1 MPVARSWSDIIK
13 PLKRGVNKMSFEGY
27 VEIGQDGVG
36 IIETKD
42 DAKGIFTDKIESC
55 LIEIFLCM
63 KATILIHDS
72 KQLKLSQI
80 EKLIKKYGTIRQVIF
95 VRSNDYD
102 GRHDE
107 RMKKLVK
114 AAGARNNVLIAPFKQ
129 FAVACSKQGTVKI
142 LPLGVP
148 EGVKPLPESEE
159 RQAVCE
165 VNNCFLKQNAQN
177 LALDIQYVKGEFCSR
192 RAMDKPLPELLEIVK
207 AQPNFFFMNLAV
219 LGNAHA
225 LGVLALPEYLLALHE
240 RHNVGRF
247 RFRLM
252 TPEEKSL
259 EAEEYKAYVSTLT

>member
-1 MPVARSWSDIIK
+1 
-13 PLKRGVNKMSFEGY
+13 MSFEGY

-42 DAKGIFTDKIESC
+42 DARGIFTYKIESC
-55 LIEIFLCM
+55 VIAIFKCA

-72 KQLKLSQI
+72 GQLKLSQI
-80 EKLIKKYGTIRQVIF
+80 EKLIKKYGTITNVIF
-95 VRSNDYD
+95 VRRKNYD

-114 AAGARNNVLIAPFKQ
+114 ASGAKNDVIIAPFEP
-129 FAVACSKQGTVKI
+129 FAVACSKQGVIKI
-142 LPLGVP
+142 LPHGIP
-148 EGVKPLPESEE
+148 EGVKQLPEVEQ

-177 LALDIQYVKGEFCSR
+177 LPLDVQYVKGEFGDP
-192 RAMDKPLPELLEIVK
+192 RAIDKPLPQLLETLK
-207 AQPNFFFMNLAV
+207 AQPEFFFMNLAV

-225 LGVLALPEYLLALHE
+225 HGVSELPEYLLALYE

-247 RFRLM
+247 RLRQL
-252 TPEEKSL
+252 TLDERRL
-259 EAEEYKAYVSTLT
+259 EAEEYKAYVSNLT

>member
-1 MPVARSWSDIIK
+1 
-13 PLKRGVNKMSFEGY
+13 MSFEGY

-42 DAKGIFTDKIESC
+42 NAKGLFTYKIESC

-63 KATILIHDS
+63 RATILIHDS

-80 EKLIKKYGTIRQVIF
+80 ERLIKKYGVIRQVIF
-95 VRSNDYD
+95 VHRKNYD

-114 AAGARNNVLIAPFKQ
+114 ATGAKNEVLIAPFEP
-129 FAVACSKQGTVKI
+129 FAVACSKQGAVKI
-142 LPLGVP
+142 LPHGIP
-148 EGVKPLPESEE
+148 EGVKQLPGSEQ

-165 VNNCFLKQNAQN
+165 VNNFFLKQDAQN
-177 LALDIQYVKGEFCSR
+177 LALDIQYMNSDFCAPR
-192 RAMDKPLPELLEIVK
+192 DLDKPLPELLEMVRD
-207 AQPNFFFMNLAV
+207 QPQFFFMNLAV

-225 LGVLALPEYLLALHE
+225 IGVLELPEYLLALHE

-247 RFRLM
+247 RLRRP
-252 TPEEKSL
+252 TPDELSL
-259 EAEEYKAYVSTLT
+259 EADEYKAYVSTLT